1 MSGTQPRPVF
11 TPVDNDP
18 PASNAAAAVGTRMIL
33 AGLHAL
39 SQRALT
45 AISDLFSLILVGA
58 VWLLADRVLDN
69 PSQLQIGTV
78 FLFAAFCVLIDV
90 IRRRSK

>member
-1 MSGTQPRPVF
+1 MSGNARPVF